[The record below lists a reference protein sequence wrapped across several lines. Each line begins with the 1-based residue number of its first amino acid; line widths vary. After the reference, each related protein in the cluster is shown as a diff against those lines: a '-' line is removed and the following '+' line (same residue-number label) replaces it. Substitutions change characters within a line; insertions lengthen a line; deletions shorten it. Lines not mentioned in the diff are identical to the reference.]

1 VGKPKL
7 PSKIIQI
14 LFVVLSLAYPLLVYF
29 GLSNFGFKKLFFVI
43 AAIALLKLSFSKG
56 NKKLELF
63 QKMGPALLL
72 VLSLVAW
79 VGQNEKLFLYYPL
92 AINLGLLLLF
102 SSSLFREK
110 NIVELLARLKE
121 PELPESGVRYTKKVC
136 ILWCGYFLVNSF
148 VVFYTIHF
156 TDLETW
162 TLYNGFISYVVIAVI
177 AGLEF
182 LVRQKVKQRGSES
195 N

>member
-1 VGKPKL
+1 MGKPKL

-136 ILWCGYFLVNSF
+136 ILWCGYFLVNSL

-162 TLYNGFISYVVIAVI
+162 TLYNGFISYIVIAVI

>member
-1 VGKPKL
+1 MGKPKL

-79 VGQNEKLFLYYPL
+79 VGQNEKLFFILS
-92 AINLGLLLLF
+92 F
-102 SSSLFREK
+102 S
-110 NIVELLARLKE
+110 
-121 PELPESGVRYTKKVC
+121 
-136 ILWCGYFLVNSF
+136 
-148 VVFYTIHF
+148 
-156 TDLETW
+156 D
-162 TLYNGFISYVVIAVI
+162 
-177 AGLEF
+177 
-182 LVRQKVKQRGSES
+182 
-195 N
+195 

>member
-1 VGKPKL
+1 MGKPKL

-136 ILWCGYFLVNSF
+136 ILWCGYFLVNSL

>member
-1 VGKPKL
+1 MGKPKL

-121 PELPESGVRYTKKVC
+121 PDLPESGVRYTKKVC
-136 ILWCGYFLVNSF
+136 ILWCGYFLVNSL